1 MHSPHL
7 IPGFRFGDAEKDLH
21 ETSRLGK
28 MNENVNLKIIKLIM
42 LFLKIHEQ

>member
-7 IPGFRFGDAEKDLH
+7 IPGFRFGEAEKDGH

-28 MNENVNLKIIKLIM
+28 MNENVNLKIVKLTL
-42 LFLKIHEQ
+42 LFKES